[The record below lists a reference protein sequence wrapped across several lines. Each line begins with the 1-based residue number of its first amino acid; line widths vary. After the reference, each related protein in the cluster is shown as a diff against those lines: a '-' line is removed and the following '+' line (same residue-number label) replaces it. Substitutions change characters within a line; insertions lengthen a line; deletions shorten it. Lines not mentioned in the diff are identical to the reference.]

1 MSMETCHAK
10 QIQLS
15 VGELYKELIVN
26 ELVAKLESAA
36 VIKPDQDAFG
46 LTLSLTYCHDASA
59 AVRAFLSQ
67 HSDELLVLDAPVTPS
82 LPSGQCT
89 ICLDDHEDLVVVL
102 PCDHWF
108 HWACL
113 AEYERS
119 VCPICRSDYSSRPQQ
134 CDQCDLIEGL
144 WLCLMCGHV
153 NCSRQQWQGADDLVT
168 GRGHALA
175 HFQATGH
182 FKARN
187 VTTGRVW
194 NYITDD
200 YDQDDGVR
208 PPTETKE
215 TSLMLE
221 YTHSLTLE
229 LDAQRVRF
237 EKQLIEVRK
246 RLDAQQR
253 EMRADLERL
262 QQSYRELS
270 EQLLSASKQQK
281 ESHASVLQART
292 RLRKTVEQVAEEQ
305 AFVDALKAKP
315 PPASETMKSKPNPK
329 LARLEKQLSKLMA
342 KRSALYA
349 ALA

>member
-1 MSMETCHAK
+1 MVSICWR
-10 QIQLS
+10 LS
-15 VGELYKELIVN
+15 RNLYPC
-26 ELVAKLESAA
+26 
-36 VIKPDQDAFG
+36 IKNNCTTVHLMGSYARSNAYCTRP
-46 LTLSLTYCHDASA
+46 LSLCADNSCADNSM
-59 AVRAFLSQ
+59 FMLKI
-67 HSDELLVLDAPVTPS
+67 D
-82 LPSGQCT
+82 
-89 ICLDDHEDLVVVL
+89 
-102 PCDHWF
+102 
-108 HWACL
+108 
-113 AEYERS
+113 
-119 VCPICRSDYSSRPQQ
+119 CR
-134 CDQCDLIEGL
+134 
-144 WLCLMCGHV
+144 
-153 NCSRQQWQGADDLVT
+153 
-168 GRGHALA
+168 